1 MADHERTPLL
11 PTASSSSHDSA
22 SSSSSGSV
30 LPASSSSSTPRAARP
45 QLRAPI
51 NSSADLILT
60 EDDIAI
66 QGMVLALLAELS
78 DRGYVLPPGLPV
90 LPPDM
95 PQDEA
100 DAEIAFLRTVFTVP
114 RHRTALD
121 RHLPDLTRAAAAIAV
136 TGGGGANGSASGTE
150 TPPVGAGSIL
160 STNRPAATNGR
171 KGGGGYG
178 SNLPARPSPL
188 SSQTIDTTVLTS
200 PSALFLASLLSLLVS
215 LQREYHGSVEE
226 TDPGVDGELRMF
238 KARRELGE
246 RLYAVVAALLDSY
259 LLTGDARTH
268 IPGTYDD
275 DDDETDDAL
284 VSLLFHDFPLNY
296 DSMDRGTSS
305 LDLLLTLS
313 SAPLVEA
320 EDLISHPVVLA
331 STEYVW
337 RNGLLP
343 PPKAGTRVLTWKEAF
358 IQLDRFSIPRIL
370 QSQTYILSTLHAAIT
385 VYILMFS
392 AYSHFDAF
400 NPLAPDL
407 VTIPERS
414 GSRPVKT
421 WSVLTEVVWWLWI
434 AGSFGWAGEVGR
446 IWTQCGPQSSLPL
459 SPSTLLPLLHHSL
472 VFVSLS
478 LRMLAFYLKTPHH
491 RPTFLIASSLSLLAW
506 SVPFLAASRVL
517 PQNLPSFGTPTHQ
530 RWTKIRDGRKRRD
543 VGYRAPPKKVPESHR
558 ALRSLEAHL
567 GGLVQFSTYF
577 AVFGLLTLWTF
588 SGDVDY
594 PRALVALLHAPL
606 EPLQQWFTLR
616 DSVSSSIAATASGR
630 RSSPLEART
639 SLAFT
644 LILGL
649 VLAYFAGG
657 RPSVSQKPLTS
668 FHPTAPRRE
677 LDDLDGW
684 DRYGREVAFRAR
696 RERLAVNRYFT
707 FLPPV
712 GRRARLGGRR
722 LESLASAFSTPPL
735 PSPLNLAIPPLLFVS
750 SIAKRVIRFRLEQR
764 RRWSDAR
771 GRLVDEEGDNVLPP
785 GQEAERRVR
794 ILRETVRLWIWRIGI
809 SPLGGWAIA
818 AKGIRRLRG
827 KE

>member
-1 MADHERTPLL
+1 MPDHERTPLL

-22 SSSSSGSV
+22 SSSSSGS
-30 LPASSSSSTPRAARP
+30 LAPASSSSSTQRAARP

-66 QGMVLALLAELS
+66 QGMVLALLADLS

-121 RHLPDLTRAAAAIAV
+121 RHLPDLTRAAAAVAV
-136 TGGGGANGSASGTE
+136 SAAGGGANGSASGTE

-171 KGGGGYG
+171 KGAGAGYG
-178 SNLPARPSPL
+178 SNMPARPSPL

-259 LLTGDARTH
+259 LLTGDARTNA
-268 IPGTYDD
+268 PGTYDEE
-275 DDDETDDAL
+275 DDEGDDAL

-296 DSMDRGTSS
+296 DSMDRGTSCES
-305 LDLLLTLS
+305 TLTRGRYLRR
-313 SAPLVEA
+313 AIL
-320 EDLISHPVVLA
+320 
-331 STEYVW
+331 T
-337 RNGLLP
+337 LLP
-343 PPKAGTRVLTWKEAF
+343 PNSSRFAPHPFICPAGRSGRPHFASGRPREHGIRLAKRPVAATESRNPRSHVEGGRRTTRSILYTSV
-358 IQLDRFSIPRIL
+358 RFCSAWLIRSSATDTLSPRSIL

-421 WSVLTEVVWWLWI
+421 WSLLTEVVWWLWI

-446 IWTQCGPQSSLPL
+446 IWVG
-459 SPSTLLPLLHHSL
+459 
-472 VFVSLS
+472 
-478 LRMLAFYLKTPHH
+478 
-491 RPTFLIASSLSLLAW
+491 FL
-506 SVPFLAASRVL
+506 
-517 PQNLPSFGTPTHQ
+517 G
-530 RWTKIRDGRKRRD
+530 
-543 VGYRAPPKKVPESHR
+543 
-558 ALRSLEAHL
+558 
-567 GGLVQFSTYF
+567 
-577 AVFGLLTLWTF
+577 
-588 SGDVDY
+588 
-594 PRALVALLHAPL
+594 
-606 EPLQQWFTLR
+606 
-616 DSVSSSIAATASGR
+616 
-630 RSSPLEART
+630 
-639 SLAFT
+639 
-644 LILGL
+644 
-649 VLAYFAGG
+649 
-657 RPSVSQKPLTS
+657 
-668 FHPTAPRRE
+668 
-677 LDDLDGW
+677 
-684 DRYGREVAFRAR
+684 
-696 RERLAVNRYFT
+696 
-707 FLPPV
+707 
-712 GRRARLGGRR
+712 
-722 LESLASAFSTPPL
+722 
-735 PSPLNLAIPPLLFVS
+735 
-750 SIAKRVIRFRLEQR
+750 
-764 RRWSDAR
+764 
-771 GRLVDEEGDNVLPP
+771 
-785 GQEAERRVR
+785 
-794 ILRETVRLWIWRIGI
+794 
-809 SPLGGWAIA
+809 
-818 AKGIRRLRG
+818 
-827 KE
+827 

>member
-22 SSSSSGSV
+22 SSSSSGS
-30 LPASSSSSTPRAARP
+30 LAPASSSSSTPRAARP

-121 RHLPDLTRAAAAIAV
+121 RHLPDLTRAAAAVAV

-171 KGGGGYG
+171 KGGGGGYG

-246 RLYAVVAALLDSY
+246 RLYAVVAGLLDSY
-259 LLTGDARTH
+259 LLTGDARTNA
-268 IPGTYDD
+268 PGTYDEE
-275 DDDETDDAL
+275 DDEDDDAL

-296 DSMDRGTSS
+296 DSMDRGTSCES
-305 LDLLLTLS
+305 TSHALSMPRTRMLTPMIPPTALDLLLTLS

-358 IQLDRFSIPRIL
+358 IQLDRFSIPRCGPPGLGCSEVLPLTPVSAQHIAK
-370 QSQTYILSTLHAAIT
+370 SDLHL
-385 VYILMFS
+385 VDS
-392 AYSHFDAF
+392 ARRHHCLYSH
-400 NPLAPDL
+400 
-407 VTIPERS
+407 
-414 GSRPVKT
+414 
-421 WSVLTEVVWWLWI
+421 VL
-434 AGSFGWAGEVGR
+434 R
-446 IWTQCGPQSSLPL
+446 
-459 SPSTLLPLLHHSL
+459 
-472 VFVSLS
+472 
-478 LRMLAFYLKTPHH
+478 
-491 RPTFLIASSLSLLAW
+491 LLA
-506 SVPFLAASRVL
+506 L
-517 PQNLPSFGTPTHQ
+517 
-530 RWTKIRDGRKRRD
+530 
-543 VGYRAPPKKVPESHR
+543 
-558 ALRSLEAHL
+558 
-567 GGLVQFSTYF
+567 
-577 AVFGLLTLWTF
+577 
-588 SGDVDY
+588 
-594 PRALVALLHAPL
+594 
-606 EPLQQWFTLR
+606 
-616 DSVSSSIAATASGR
+616 
-630 RSSPLEART
+630 
-639 SLAFT
+639 
-644 LILGL
+644 
-649 VLAYFAGG
+649 
-657 RPSVSQKPLTS
+657 
-668 FHPTAPRRE
+668 
-677 LDDLDGW
+677 
-684 DRYGREVAFRAR
+684 
-696 RERLAVNRYFT
+696 
-707 FLPPV
+707 
-712 GRRARLGGRR
+712 
-722 LESLASAFSTPPL
+722 
-735 PSPLNLAIPPLLFVS
+735 
-750 SIAKRVIRFRLEQR
+750 
-764 RRWSDAR
+764 
-771 GRLVDEEGDNVLPP
+771 
-785 GQEAERRVR
+785 
-794 ILRETVRLWIWRIGI
+794 
-809 SPLGGWAIA
+809 
-818 AKGIRRLRG
+818 
-827 KE
+827 

>member
-1 MADHERTPLL
+1 MAAHERTPLL

-296 DSMDRGTSS
+296 DSMDRGTSCES
-305 LDLLLTLS
+305 ALTRGRCLGRAYSRYCSPPRQPSICSSPFHLHRWSKRKTSSRIRSSSRARNTSGETACCRHRKPVPAFSRGRRPLSNSIGSPYLGADLLG
-313 SAPLVEA
+313 
-320 EDLISHPVVLA
+320 LA
-331 STEYVW
+331 DPM
-337 RNGLLP
+337 L
-343 PPKAGTRVLTWKEAF
+343 
-358 IQLDRFSIPRIL
+358 
-370 QSQTYILSTLHAAIT
+370 
-385 VYILMFS
+385 
-392 AYSHFDAF
+392 
-400 NPLAPDL
+400 
-407 VTIPERS
+407 
-414 GSRPVKT
+414 
-421 WSVLTEVVWWLWI
+421 
-434 AGSFGWAGEVGR
+434 
-446 IWTQCGPQSSLPL
+446 GP
-459 SPSTLLPLLHHSL
+459 
-472 VFVSLS
+472 
-478 LRMLAFYLKTPHH
+478 
-491 RPTFLIASSLSLLAW
+491 
-506 SVPFLAASRVL
+506 
-517 PQNLPSFGTPTHQ
+517 
-530 RWTKIRDGRKRRD
+530 
-543 VGYRAPPKKVPESHR
+543 
-558 ALRSLEAHL
+558 
-567 GGLVQFSTYF
+567 
-577 AVFGLLTLWTF
+577 
-588 SGDVDY
+588 
-594 PRALVALLHAPL
+594 
-606 EPLQQWFTLR
+606 
-616 DSVSSSIAATASGR
+616 
-630 RSSPLEART
+630 
-639 SLAFT
+639 
-644 LILGL
+644 
-649 VLAYFAGG
+649 
-657 RPSVSQKPLTS
+657 
-668 FHPTAPRRE
+668 
-677 LDDLDGW
+677 
-684 DRYGREVAFRAR
+684 
-696 RERLAVNRYFT
+696 
-707 FLPPV
+707 
-712 GRRARLGGRR
+712 
-722 LESLASAFSTPPL
+722 
-735 PSPLNLAIPPLLFVS
+735 
-750 SIAKRVIRFRLEQR
+750 
-764 RRWSDAR
+764 
-771 GRLVDEEGDNVLPP
+771 
-785 GQEAERRVR
+785 
-794 ILRETVRLWIWRIGI
+794 
-809 SPLGGWAIA
+809 
-818 AKGIRRLRG
+818 
-827 KE
+827 